1 MGTLSHRV
9 KVSHKQATKM
19 SASEIATVDPNA
31 EAVEHGQMTS
41 QLDRAPRAPETEPS
55 TAPSSA
61 VEPQEGAKVKEQ
73 EKEEDQER
81 ECDCEECRVRRGEQ
95 QWFDEEY
102 YY

>member
-1 MGTLSHRV
+1 
-9 KVSHKQATKM
+9 M
-19 SASEIATVDPNA
+19 SASEIITVVPNA
-31 EAVEHGQMTS
+31 QAVAQGQTTS

-55 TAPSSA
+55 AAASSA
-61 VEPQEGAKVKEQ
+61 VEKQAGAGSEVKEQ